1 MVLGHRLRYKPK
13 IHLRFGISFSSN
25 GSVPTA
31 INTLSRKEKRDSF
44 CILLVITFRWE
55 QNWTLLGEL
64 KGKTHSLFQG
74 QELWLQ
80 VPLQTTCFICLVFSH
95 HICWMKNDSNSMQS
109 SLDRFY
115 GILFLLNMNLCCN
128 YMRRKEKKNQAELLH
143 NTRTT
148 WSSITYSTFIFPEKR
163 PDSLQLFAQ
172 THKFRVSP
180 ELTAFQII
188 LLEFNALIS
197 KWSESS
203 QGSKRKLDTKQVRGH
218 HRKEALGAK
227 TQSNQRA
234 DPNRKRITRK
244 VLNLERQYYK
254 WGLWAWNQKKQGEEG
269 QKRCAT
275 NSRT

>member
-1 MVLGHRLRYKPK
+1 MRTKLNFVRGTERQNSLPFSRTGTMTAGAIADNMFYLFSLQPS
-13 IHLRFGISFSSN
+13 HL
-25 GSVPTA
+25 
-31 INTLSRKEKRDSF
+31 LDEKRQQQYA
-44 CILLVITFRWE
+44 ILSWPLLWDFVPFEHELV
-55 QNWTLLGEL
+55 
-64 KGKTHSLFQG
+64 
-74 QELWLQ
+74 LQ
-80 VPLQTTCFICLVFSH
+80 LYE
-95 HICWMKNDSNSMQS
+95 KK
-109 SLDRFY
+109 R
-115 GILFLLNMNLCCN
+115 
-128 YMRRKEKKNQAELLH
+128 KKNQAELLH

-148 WSSITYSTFIFPEKR
+148 WSSITYSTFIFPEKW
-163 PDSLQLFAQ
+163 PDSLQPCAQ

>member
-128 YMRRKEKKNQAELLH
+128 YMRRKEKKKPSRAFTQHQDYLKFYHLQHLYLPRET
-143 NTRTT
+143 TRQPSAMCSDSQVQGLT
-148 WSSITYSTFIFPEKR
+148 WADCL
-163 PDSLQLFAQ
+163 PDNFAWVQ
-172 THKFRVSP
+172 CFY
-180 ELTAFQII
+180 I
-188 LLEFNALIS
+188 
-197 KWSESS
+197 
-203 QGSKRKLDTKQVRGH
+203 
-218 HRKEALGAK
+218 
-227 TQSNQRA
+227 
-234 DPNRKRITRK
+234 
-244 VLNLERQYYK
+244 
-254 WGLWAWNQKKQGEEG
+254 
-269 QKRCAT
+269 
-275 NSRT
+275 

>member
-1 MVLGHRLRYKPK
+1 MVLGHRLRCKPK

-128 YMRRKEKKNQAELLH
+128 YMRRKEKKIKQSFY
-143 NTRTT
+143 TT
-148 WSSITYSTFIFPEKR
+148 PGLPEVL
-163 PDSLQLFAQ
+163 S
-172 THKFRVSP
+172 
-180 ELTAFQII
+180 LTAP
-188 LLEFNALIS
+188 L
-197 KWSESS
+197 SS
-203 QGSKRKLDTKQVRGH
+203 QRNDQTAFSHVLRLTSSGSHLSW
-218 HRKEALGAK
+218 L
-227 TQSNQRA
+227 
-234 DPNRKRITRK
+234 P
-244 VLNLERQYYK
+244 
-254 WGLWAWNQKKQGEEG
+254 
-269 QKRCAT
+269 
-275 NSRT
+275 SR